1 MKIALVASGSAAVP
15 GGQSVQ
21 ADLLVRR
28 LREEGHEAE
37 LIPIDPTFP
46 AGLGWVRRIP
56 WVRTMLNQLL
66 YLPSLLRLRRAD
78 VAQIFSASY
87 ASFFLAPAPAIAVA
101 RLFGRRVVLNYHSGE
116 ADDHLTR
123 HGAWVAPWLRRA
135 DALVVPSPWLREVF
149 ARHGHDALVI
159 PNAVDLSRFTFRSR
173 PHSPVHL
180 LCTRNL
186 EPIYRVDVVL
196 RAFAMLRKQGRSV
209 TLTIAGSGSGEE
221 ELRRLAL
228 QEGVAVRFA
237 GSVSPPEMPRLYQ
250 EADLFLNA
258 SVVDNQPMSI
268 LEAFASGT
276 PVVTTGPGGIPALV
290 THEETGLLV
299 PENDPD
305 ALASAVA
312 RLMDDPRL
320 AQRLAR
326 QAHERALRHEWKRV
340 GPAWIQVLS
349 GDATAAARR
358 TDEPPAVCRGEAR
371 G

>member
-1 MKIALVASGSAAVP
+1 MKIALVAAGSASAP

-28 LREEGHEAE
+28 LREAGHEAE
-37 LIPIDPTFP
+37 LIPIDPAFP

-56 WVRTMLNQLL
+56 WVRTVLNQLL
-66 YLPSLLRLRRAD
+66 YLPSLMRLRRAD

-87 ASFFLAPAPAIAVA
+87 ASFFLAPVPAIAA
-101 RLFGRRVVLNYHSGE
+101 AKLFGRRVVLNYHSGE
-116 ADDHLTR
+116 ADDHLSR
-123 HGAWVAPWLRRA
+123 HGAWAASWLRRA

-149 ARHGHDALVI
+149 AKHGHDALVI

-173 PHSPVHL
+173 ADRPVHL

-196 RAFAMLRKQGRSV
+196 RAFSRLRKQGRSV
-209 TLTIAGSGSGEE
+209 TLTIAGSGSREE

-237 GSVSPPEMPRLYQ
+237 GSVSPSAMPRLYE

-276 PVVTTGPGGIPALV
+276 PVVTTGAGGIPALV
-290 THEETGLLV
+290 SHEQTGLLV
-299 PENDPD
+299 PENDPESM
-305 ALASAVA
+305 AQAVA
-312 RLMDDPRL
+312 RLIDDPAL
-320 AQRLAR
+320 GQRLAR
-326 QAHERALRHEWKRV
+326 QARELALRHAWSRV
-340 GPAWIQVLS
+340 GPAWMQVLS
-349 GDATAAARR
+349 G
-358 TDEPPAVCRGEAR
+358 EPPARGMDEPQVAWRREAR